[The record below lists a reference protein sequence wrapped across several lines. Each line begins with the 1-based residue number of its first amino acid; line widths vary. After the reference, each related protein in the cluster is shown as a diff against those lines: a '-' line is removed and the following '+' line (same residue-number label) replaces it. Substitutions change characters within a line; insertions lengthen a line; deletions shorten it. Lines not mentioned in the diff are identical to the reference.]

1 MSTST
6 AAAEAVA
13 GASIWGGRRS
23 SSSDV
28 EETKEAPW
36 KNVPSLVRVSSSL
49 LQKAIA
55 AKDLCWGRHFGSSWN
70 NNMDVR
76 MEEDFCLYST
86 MELG

>member
-1 MSTST
+1 MEERPKSCPCLV
-6 AAAEAVA
+6 E
-13 GASIWGGRRS
+13 S
-23 SSSDV
+23 SAKSY
-28 EETKEAPW
+28 
-36 KNVPSLVRVSSSL
+36 L